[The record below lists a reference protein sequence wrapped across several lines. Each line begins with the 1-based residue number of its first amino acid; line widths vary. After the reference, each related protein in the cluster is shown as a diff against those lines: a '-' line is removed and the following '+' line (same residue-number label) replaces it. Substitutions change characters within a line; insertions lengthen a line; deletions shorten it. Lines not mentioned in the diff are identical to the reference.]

1 MKCIASIALLG
12 ILVLSCQKKEN
23 STTSNSD
30 SGYDSTTVTDPSV
43 NTTTPMSNDSIPK
56 NDSTNTTTP
65 RSGGP
70 GSDSTR
76 TVK

>member
-1 MKCIASIALLG
+1 MKCITSIALLG
-12 ILVLSCQKKEN
+12 ILVLSYQKKEN

-65 RSGGP
+65 SSGGT